1 MYLKSLVLKGFK
13 SFADRSALALEPG
26 ITAVVG
32 PNGSGKSNISD
43 AVLWVLGE
51 RNAKN
56 LRGQAMEDV
65 IFAGSSSRKSV
76 SVAEVELVLDNTDG
90 TLPVDYSE
98 VSLTRRM
105 YRTGESE
112 YLINGVV
119 ARRLDVLDIL
129 HDSGLG
135 TGTHSIISQ
144 GALDS
149 VLQSK
154 PEDRR
159 ALIEEAAGILKH
171 KQRKEKSARKVAQ
184 MDAHLDRVKDV
195 VDEVGRQLGPL
206 ERKAKRAR
214 AYEALSDELASVEL
228 SLAVD
233 DLRTLQFAWTEASRR
248 ESELQ
253 AAVEERKAA
262 IALADARVEQL
273 QEQMQS
279 DAKGAGDIARD
290 LREAL
295 SLSQKIDN
303 ASLLVRERRRSAM
316 DAVESLEVSLEANK
330 EKAARAREEHE
341 TAVESLSG
349 IVKERDAAAAK
360 VREVLARQQ
369 ENAQAR
375 RRLEREAD
383 EARDERRSLERS
395 VAADRQLLERTQE
408 ELANNLAHMKL
419 VEGRSRELS
428 SGLQAAQDDVAR
440 AEEEHRRILAS
451 CEELATRESSMRAR
465 VAEAVLARDQARESL
480 DRAHESVSVLASK
493 IKGLEE
499 LERAASQ
506 SSPSLAWLTGPE
518 SDFGGALTPL
528 SRGIDV
534 PAELSSLVEAL
545 MGESV
550 NLLFTQD
557 GRDSALAVEALVS
570 HGADGYVA
578 LASRGAGGSDVSAP
592 GRAAAKQAA
601 LDGWGS
607 VLVDRIAC
615 ESDMRLLVEGAI
627 GDVVLC
633 PSAADAAKAHDECPL
648 PARFCCPEGVVYR
661 PDGVVERYGSVAC
674 DDDGTGGVL
683 ARAGQLREAKD
694 ELSRASERED
704 LSRTAL
710 ESAEESLR
718 SLQVE
723 SLAVS
728 QQLAQVKGQ
737 VSAAEQLLSQT
748 RDKLSSQQRELE
760 DIEAQR
766 AMARKSVDAAQPTV
780 DELKESLAK
789 QTARAAE
796 LSLLLDRNEDA
807 AVPLRKAAA
816 ALRDEMS
823 EAKLSQ
829 ARLDERVSYLE
840 RMVTARLN
848 DVERLGEED
857 RSSRRSLAEKAV
869 VMRRAEPLLQQ
880 LEFIAQA
887 ARGCVAR
894 LESQSTQAQ
903 EASSGLYSAVTEA
916 RAAAKSA
923 HDAYDEDSGRLSES
937 RVEKGRLEVRLD
949 AVMNAVV
956 HAHGMPLDEALGLP
970 PLTDRDEA
978 EEQAARLRRRIGSMG
993 AINPDAA
1000 REYEALK
1007 ARYDFLQSQMDDLAQ
1022 ARRSLAKIV
1031 RIIDDRMRSDFLRT
1045 FEEVNGYFG
1054 EIFAQLFPGGKAELS
1069 LVDPDDV
1076 ENSGV
1081 EVSAQPRGKRV
1092 AKMSLLSGGE
1102 KSLTALALLFAVYR
1116 TRSTPF
1122 YILDEVEAALDDSN
1136 LRRLTA
1142 YLEHLRQTT
1151 QLIMI
1156 THQRRTMEMA
1166 DVLFGVSMHAD
1177 GVTKVISQ
1185 KLDRALQY
1193 AE

>member
-1 MYLKSLVLKGFK
+1 MYLKSLSLKGFK
-13 SFADRSALALEPG
+13 SFADRSVLTLEPG

-90 TLPVDYSE
+90 TLPVDYAE

-149 VLQSK
+149 VLQSR

-195 VDEVGRQLGPL
+195 VGEVERQLGPL
-206 ERKAKRAR
+206 ERKAKRAQ

-233 DLRTLQFAWTEASRR
+233 DLRTLQFAWTEASKQ
-248 ESELQ
+248 EAELQ
-253 AAVEERKAA
+253 AVVDERKTA
-262 IALADARVEQL
+262 IAVADARVEQL
-273 QEQMQS
+273 QEQMQA

-303 ASLLVRERRRSAM
+303 ASLLVRERKRSALDSM
-316 DAVESLEVSLEANK
+316 ESLRLGLESNKGKAAQAQLEHENAVESL
-330 EKAARAREEHE
+330 AA
-341 TAVESLSG
+341 
-349 IVKERDAAAAK
+349 IVGERDAAAAK

-375 RRLEREAD
+375 RQLEKEAD
-383 EARDERRSLERS
+383 EARDERRALDRTVSANRQRLEH
-395 VAADRQLLERTQE
+395 TQE

-428 SGLQAAQDDVAR
+428 SGLQSASDEVQR
-440 AEEEHRRILAS
+440 AEGEYQRVLQS
-451 CEELATRESSMRAR
+451 SEELSAHEASMRSQ
-465 VAEAVLARDQARESL
+465 VSEAVLSRDQARKAL
-480 DRAHESVSVLASK
+480 DEAHEATSVLASK

-506 SSPSLAWLTGPE
+506 SSPSLAWLTG
-518 SDFGGALTPL
+518 SDSPCGSSLTPL
-528 SRGIDV
+528 ARGIEV
-534 PAELSSLVEAL
+534 PVELSSLVEAL
-545 MGESV
+545 MGEEV
-550 NLLFTQD
+550 NLLFASGTKD
-557 GRDSALAVEALVS
+557 ADAVMGSLVERGLGGYAAVTSHDAGIRCASGSA
-570 HGADGYVA
+570 
-578 LASRGAGGSDVSAP
+578 SA
-592 GRAAAKQAA
+592 KEAA
-601 LDGWGS
+601 LEGWGDPLLDRVTCEQEMRAFMES
-607 VLVDRIAC
+607 VL
-615 ESDMRLLVEGAI
+615 

-633 PSAADAAKAHDECPL
+633 SSIDDAAKAHRDCSL
-648 PARFCCPEGVVYR
+648 PVRFCCPEGVVYR
-661 PDGVVERYGSVAC
+661 PDGVVERYGSVASGEKAT
-674 DDDGTGGVL
+674 DGVL
-683 ARAGQLREAKD
+683 GRARQLHEARDAFAEADDRERLA
-694 ELSRASERED
+694 RTD
-704 LSRTAL
+704 L
-710 ESAEESLR
+710 EKAEETLR
-718 SLQVE
+718 ALQVE

-737 VSAAEQLLSQT
+737 VAAAGQLLSQAKE
-748 RDKLSSQQRELE
+748 RLSSQQKELE
-760 DIEAQR
+760 EIESQR
-766 AMARKSVDAAQPTV
+766 TLARKSVESAQPTV
-780 DELKESLAK
+780 DELKDTLAK
-789 QTARAAE
+789 QTARMTE
-796 LSLLLDRNEDA
+796 LSLLLDRNEDK

-823 EAKLSQ
+823 EAKLTQ

-848 DVERLGEED
+848 DVERLEEED
-857 RSSRRSLAEKAV
+857 RTAKRSLAEKAV
-869 VMRRAEPLLQQ
+869 VLHRAEPLLEQ
-880 LEFIAQA
+880 LERIAQA

-916 RAAAKSA
+916 RVAAKNA
-923 HDAYDEDSGRLSES
+923 HDAYDADSSRLSDY

-956 HAHGMPLDEALGLP
+956 HTHGLPLEEALSLP
-970 PLTDRDEA
+970 PLVDRDEA
-978 EEQAARLRRRIGSMG
+978 EEQAAKLRRRIGSMG

-1007 ARYDFLQSQMDDLAQ
+1007 ARYDFLRSQMDDLAQ
-1022 ARRSLAKIV
+1022 ARKSLAKIV
-1031 RIIDDRMRSDFLRT
+1031 RIIDDRMRNDFLRT

>member
-1 MYLKSLVLKGFK
+1 MH
-13 SFADRSALALEPG
+13 D
-26 ITAVVG
+26 I
-32 PNGSGKSNISD
+32 N
-43 AVLWVLGE
+43 LG
-51 RNAKN
+51 
-56 LRGQAMEDV
+56 
-65 IFAGSSSRKSV
+65 
-76 SVAEVELVLDNTDG
+76 
-90 TLPVDYSE
+90 
-98 VSLTRRM
+98 
-105 YRTGESE
+105 
-112 YLINGVV
+112 
-119 ARRLDVLDIL
+119 
-129 HDSGLG
+129 
-135 TGTHSIISQ
+135 
-144 GALDS
+144 
-149 VLQSK
+149 
-154 PEDRR
+154 
-159 ALIEEAAGILKH
+159 
-171 KQRKEKSARKVAQ
+171 
-184 MDAHLDRVKDV
+184 
-195 VDEVGRQLGPL
+195 
-206 ERKAKRAR
+206 
-214 AYEALSDELASVEL
+214 
-228 SLAVD
+228 
-233 DLRTLQFAWTEASRR
+233 
-248 ESELQ
+248 
-253 AAVEERKAA
+253 AA
-262 IALADARVEQL
+262 IA
-273 QEQMQS
+273 
-279 DAKGAGDIARD
+279 
-290 LREAL
+290 
-295 SLSQKIDN
+295 
-303 ASLLVRERRRSAM
+303 RERRA
-316 DAVESLEVSLEANK
+316 AQVTQGELAAHLGVT
-330 EKAARAREEHE
+330 KAAVSKWE
-341 TAVESLSG
+341 
-349 IVKERDAAAAK
+349 
-360 VREVLARQQ
+360 
-369 ENAQAR
+369 
-375 RRLEREAD
+375 LEQ
-383 EARDERRSLERS
+383 S
-395 VAADRQLLERTQE
+395 
-408 ELANNLAHMKL
+408 MP
-419 VEGRSRELS
+419 
-428 SGLQAAQDDVAR
+428 DVA
-440 AEEEHRRILAS
+440 
-451 CEELATRESSMRAR
+451 
-465 VAEAVLARDQARESL
+465 
-480 DRAHESVSVLASK
+480 
-493 IKGLEE
+493 
-499 LERAASQ
+499 
-506 SSPSLAWLTGPE
+506 
-518 SDFGGALTPL
+518 
-528 SRGIDV
+528 
-534 PAELSSLVEAL
+534 
-545 MGESV
+545 
-550 NLLFTQD
+550 LL
-557 GRDSALAVEALVS
+557 
-570 HGADGYVA
+570 
-578 LASRGAGGSDVSAP
+578 P
-592 GRAAAKQAA
+592 
-601 LDGWGS
+601 
-607 VLVDRIAC
+607 RIAAYFDLTLD
-615 ESDMRLLVEGAI
+615 ELFDYRPQLVGDDLQDAYLRLLAQFDE
-627 GDVVLC
+627 D
-633 PSAADAAKAHDECPL
+633 PEAAFANA
-648 PARFCCPEGVVYR
+648 
-661 PDGVVERYGSVAC
+661 
-674 DDDGTGGVL
+674 
-683 ARAGQLREAKD
+683 
-694 ELSRASERED
+694 ED
-704 LSRTAL
+704 LVRSHYSCWPAL
-710 ESAEESLR
+710 
-718 SLQVE
+718 
-723 SLAVS
+723 
-728 QQLAQVKGQ
+728 QQMGMLY
-737 VSAAEQLLSQT
+737 
-748 RDKLSSQQRELE
+748 
-760 DIEAQR
+760 AQR
-766 AMARKSVDAAQPTV
+766 ATLDPDRAEP
-780 DELKESLAK
+780 LA
-789 QTARAAE
+789 ARAAE

-1054 EIFAQLFPGGKAELS
+1054 KIFAQLFPGGKAELS